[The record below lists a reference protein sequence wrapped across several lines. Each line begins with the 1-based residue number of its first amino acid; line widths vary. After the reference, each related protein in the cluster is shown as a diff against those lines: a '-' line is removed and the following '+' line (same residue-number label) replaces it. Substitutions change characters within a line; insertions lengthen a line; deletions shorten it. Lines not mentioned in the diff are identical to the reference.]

1 MKMEAHPIFIV
12 EFLAC
17 FKNAKVLQV
26 SPYTGYLPTS
36 LALGASNTGV

>member
-12 EFLAC
+12 EFLA
-17 FKNAKVLQV
+17 
-26 SPYTGYLPTS
+26 GYLPTS